1 MKNLDLVIEPY
12 DALPCELKVFTIN
25 GQEASY
31 DDFGVSEDTNTED
44 AEPYGCGCHQFIAD
58 KSLAEDTMKKYNIT
72 REEFDYICEQL
83 EEKLYVGRCG
93 WCI

>member
-31 DDFGVSEDTNTED
+31 DDFGVSEDTNT
-44 AEPYGCGCHQFIAD
+44 
-58 KSLAEDTMKKYNIT
+58 
-72 REEFDYICEQL
+72 
-83 EEKLYVGRCG
+83 
-93 WCI
+93 